1 MEKKNK
7 FPWQEEINKE
17 AKLYCDAKNSGNI
30 GQMKAR
36 RNSIIT
42 LISSSSI
49 CKMIYAKLNDYQKS
63 ALEIENDKD
72 LTGYIFDFVVKSI
85 DEYGFNINQNFCAWF
100 VQRFTWKLKNIIRNT
115 TTTKYAPLDEN
126 KNKIPQPKSVPLSTY
141 DSKSENSDEIRNKY
155 EPIYEDI
162 TFEEKDNLSEMRV
175 KLISVY
181 TLFNNRKKGKAA
193 NHTKHEYYRIFIT
206 ESLIRDIQDNNSLK
220 GYNKQEI
227 MQVADG
233 DFVRFVAFTTFNKAE
248 DFITLTIK
256 KYSDIFE
263 DGEKKE
269 LKLNH
274 EAKVIIEYRFVYGF
288 DKKRVSNPTV
298 SQQLSSFK
306 EDIKELFK

>member
-17 AKLYCDAKNSGNI
+17 AKLYCDAKNSDNI

-72 LTGYIFDFVVKSI
+72 LTGYIFDFIVKSI
-85 DEYGFNINQNFCAWF
+85 DEYNFNINQNFCAWF

-162 TFEEKDNLSEMRV
+162 TFEEKDNLFEMRV

-181 TLFNNRKKGKAA
+181 TLFYNRKKGKAA

-227 MQVADG
+227 M
-233 DFVRFVAFTTFNKAE
+233 
-248 DFITLTIK
+248 
-256 KYSDIFE
+256 
-263 DGEKKE
+263 
-269 LKLNH
+269 
-274 EAKVIIEYRFVYGF
+274 
-288 DKKRVSNPTV
+288 
-298 SQQLSSFK
+298 
-306 EDIKELFK
+306 